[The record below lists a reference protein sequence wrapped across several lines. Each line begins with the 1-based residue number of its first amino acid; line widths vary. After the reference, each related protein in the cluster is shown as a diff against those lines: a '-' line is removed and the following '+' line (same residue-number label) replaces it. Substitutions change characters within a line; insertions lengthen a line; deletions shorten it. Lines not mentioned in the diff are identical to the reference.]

1 MPGETENF
9 DQAPALLLMY
19 LADELS
25 PKDRAELEIRLRADA
40 GLSAE
45 LERLRTAQEFFDGA
59 MKAMDFG
66 QTASASD
73 AAAAE
78 RADRAI
84 RVWAAARNSRPRQ
97 TKPKERFL
105 PWWSYPLASAAA
117 VLVAVVYWGIHNW
130 DKQNIAQND
139 QTMSQSQS
147 DGDDVS
153 PDQLP
158 SDNQSPAPQP
168 QSALS
173 DLTDEQQQTLLGAF
187 TSSDPES
194 ATDDGRSDLDEADRT
209 IAALKTNDNVDN
221 LLLDNP
227 GKDDQRQET
236 P

>member
-25 PKDRAELEIRLRADA
+25 PRDRAELENRLRLDQALA
-40 GLSAE
+40 SE
-45 LERLRTAQEFFDGA
+45 LERLRAAQEFFDGA
-59 MKAMDFG
+59 MKAMDFS
-66 QTASASD
+66 QAASASD
-73 AAAAE
+73 AAAAD

-97 TKPKERFL
+97 AKPKEHFL
-105 PWWSYPLASAAA
+105 PWWSYTLASAAA

-130 DKQNIAQND
+130 DKQNFTPSDPSMN
-139 QTMSQSQS
+139 QSQT
-147 DGDDVS
+147 DGDDVAQ
-153 PDQLP
+153 DQP
-158 SDNQSPAPQP
+158 STDNPAPQEK
-168 QSALS
+168 SAFS

-187 TSSDPES
+187 SSSDSET
-194 ATDDGRSDLDEADRT
+194 ATDDNRSGLDEADRT